1 MSFMKIG
8 IVSIVMLV
16 VFSILGYV
24 GNRLDTDR
32 ATITKLTTQNQQQKD
47 ALVAAEDVILKLKT
61 SSEITVTTLTV
72 LDTKKVT
79 ASKKREERIAVVVD
93 KVELI
98 STDTL
103 TLSPEQRAEISK
115 TYVASLWQEYCF
127 ATNVNETCVAANTRP
142 GSPAIVAPP
151 PLILG
156 WLQIPPKE
164 HIYSESAA

>member
-1 MSFMKIG
+1 MKIG
-8 IVSIVMLV
+8 IVGIVMLV

-61 SSEITVTTLTV
+61 SSEITVTTLTTF
-72 LDTKKVT
+72 DTKKIT
-79 ASKKREERIAVVVD
+79 TSKKREERIAVVVD

-103 TLSPEQRAEISK
+103 TLSPEQRAAISK

-127 ATNVNETCVAANTRP
+127 ATNVNETCVAANTLP
-142 GSPAIVAPP
+142 GSPASIAPP
-151 PLILG
+151 PLVLG